1 MLEIKT
7 YKFDEIADYLNTRD
21 NQAIRRKL
29 ENYNVVFQEEGRGRA
44 KTFTILSIPDPFPLY
59 CVFDLGIDYRTDFKK
74 LRDFTFFLLRD
85 DDFSGRSQE
94 MMEEYLHNGGYQIS
108 RQTIAKYIALYE
120 KMELIAANGEIVY
133 YRVYHEGQFQK
144 HEVITKERYCQAW
157 KVYWDKRRDGANSLL
172 AFSYMYSFLNGVPRK
187 QNKVVKNGFYIDTLN
202 ELSEV
207 VAESFLN
214 EEQAESDKDF

>member
-1 MLEIKT
+1 MLEKRT
-7 YKFDEIADYLNTRD
+7 YKFDEMADYLRTRN
-21 NQAIRRKL
+21 NQSMRRKL
-29 ENYNVVFQEEGRGRA
+29 NNYGVVFQEEGRGRA

-120 KMELIAANGEIVY
+120 KMELISTNGETVY
-133 YRVYHEGQFQK
+133 YRVYHEGMLQK
-144 HEVITKERYCQAW
+144 HEVITKELYCQAW
-157 KVYWDKRRDGANSLL
+157 KVYWDKRRDGANSVS

-187 QNKVVKNGFYIDTLN
+187 QNKVVKNGFYIDILN

-214 EEQAESDKDF
+214 EESDKDF

>member
-1 MLEIKT
+1 M
-7 YKFDEIADYLNTRD
+7 
-21 NQAIRRKL
+21 
-29 ENYNVVFQEEGRGRA
+29 

-85 DDFSGRSQE
+85 DDFSGRSGE

-120 KMELIAANGEIVY
+120 RMDLIATNGETVY
-133 YRVYHEGQFQK
+133 YRVYHEGLLQK
-144 HEVITKERYCQAW
+144 HEVITKELYCKAW
-157 KVYWDKRRDGANSLL
+157 SVYWKKRRKNADSLL
-172 AFSYMYSFLNGVPRK
+172 AFRCMYNFLDGVPRK
-187 QNKVVKNGFYIDTLN
+187 QNKIVKNGFYTDTLN
-202 ELSEV
+202 SLSEL

-214 EEQAESDKDF
+214 EKAE

>member
-7 YKFDEIADYLNTRD
+7 YKFDEIADYLKTRD

-29 ENYNVVFQEEGRGRA
+29 EHYKVVFQEEGRGRM
-44 KTFTILSIPDPFPLY
+44 KTFNILSIPDPFPLY

-85 DDFSGRSQE
+85 DDFSGRSGE

-120 KMELIAANGEIVY
+120 RMDLIATNGETVY
-133 YRVYHEGQFQK
+133 YRVYHEGLFQK
-144 HEVITKERYCQAW
+144 HEVITKELYCKAW
-157 KVYWDKRRDGANSLL
+157 SVYWKKRRKNADSLL
-172 AFSYMYSFLNGVPRK
+172 AFRCMYNFLDGVPRK
-187 QNKVVKNGFYIDTLN
+187 QNKIVKNGFYTDTLN
-202 ELSEV
+202 TLSEL

-214 EEQAESDKDF
+214 EKAE

>member
-1 MLEIKT
+1 MLEKRL
-7 YKFDEIADYLNTRD
+7 YKFDEIADYLGTRN
-21 NQAIRRKL
+21 NQGLRNKL
-29 ENYNVVFQEEGRGRA
+29 QRYGVKFQEEGRGRM

-85 DDFSGRSQE
+85 DDFSGRSGE

-120 KMELIAANGEIVY
+120 RMDLIATNGETVY
-133 YRVYHEGQFQK
+133 YRVYHEGLLQK
-144 HEVITKERYCQAW
+144 HEVITKELYCKAW
-157 KVYWDKRRDGANSLL
+157 SVYWKKRRKNADSLL
-172 AFSYMYSFLNGVPRK
+172 AFRCMYNFLDGVPRK
-187 QNKVVKNGFYIDTLN
+187 QNKIVRNGFYTDTLN
-202 ELSEV
+202 TLSEL

-214 EEQAESDKDF
+214 EKAE